1 MSYERRVFLPARTTG
16 LILHAGILLILLA
29 GVTIQL
35 ITAFTSNVGWRL
47 IFFVLGAVI
56 LFAFI
61 PFAAY
66 RGYALLHATYTIER
80 EGLRVRW
87 GLRSEDLPL
96 PEVTWVRP
104 ASDLTIPL
112 KLPLFSVPGAILGY
126 SEHPELGKVEF
137 IASSV
142 HDLVIVSSI
151 NKTLVLSPEEPVEFS
166 NRFQRAIEMGSLSP
180 IEPYTAKPAAYL
192 SQVIESRSSRG
203 LIFLSIG
210 LVLLLLALTSIL
222 FPLRDFISLGYD
234 ANALP
239 LEPVQSSRLLLLPVI
254 GILFV
259 FINLVSGL
267 FFHRRLETRAS
278 SYFLWAAGSVTTLL
292 LLLAVLLMV
301 FRPG

>member
-1 MSYERRVFLPARTTG
+1 MSNGRQVFLPARTTG
-16 LILHAGILLILLA
+16 LILHAGILLVLLA
-29 GVTIQL
+29 GVATLL
-35 ITAFTSNVGWRL
+35 ITAFISDVGWRL
-47 IFFVLGAVI
+47 LFYLLGAVI
-56 LFAFI
+56 LVALI

-104 ASDLTIPL
+104 ATDLNIPL
-112 KLPLFSVPGAILGY
+112 KLPPFSVPGAILGY

-142 HDLVIVSSI
+142 PDLVIVSSI
-151 NKTLVLSPEEPVEFS
+151 NKTLVLSPEEPVAFS
-166 NRFQRAIEMGSLSP
+166 DRFQRAIEMGSLSP

-192 SQVIESRSSRG
+192 SQVIESRSARG

-210 LVLLLLALTSIL
+210 LVIVLLAVTTIL
-222 FPLRDFISLGYD
+222 FPQQNFISLGYD

-239 LEPVQSSRLLLLPVI
+239 LEPVPSSRLLLLPVI

-259 FINLVSGL
+259 VINLITGL
-267 FFHRRLETRAS
+267 YFHRRLETRTS
-278 SYFLWAAGSVTTLL
+278 SHFLWAAGSVTTLL

-301 FRPG
+301 FQPG